1 MAIFVVLAFILQ
13 GQVSLL
19 LAKVISERLV
29 TYPLSWLLASL
40 PLVLL
45 LPRPAGVGPFS
56 GIAMGLG
63 KRHRVYFSGGLAAGA
78 VMSGGIVLVQQL
90 GGWVTFSDAGKQ
102 VPWAQEGVVVTFAL
116 SIGVFSAA
124 AAGEELLLRG
134 YGFQQLSRCLSPV
147 GAACAAG
154 LMFGFMHAK
163 NPNVTGLA
171 VLNTAEFGLVFG
183 LALARHRS
191 LWLPLGMHLGWNLM
205 LAALGVRISGLT
217 ISIFGF
223 ASTPHGSALW
233 SGGRYGPEA
242 SLFTTASVALAL
254 WIVWRAPVLED
265 TDRLI
270 WDDPDSQID
279 EQCESPSTLLPSP
292 SPVASSLTQASTT
305 LDAKNSSAT

>member
-1 MAIFVVLAFILQ
+1 MAIFAVLAFLLQ
-13 GQVSLL
+13 GPVGLL
-19 LAKVISERLV
+19 LTKVISEPMV
-29 TYPLSWLLASL
+29 AYPLSWLLAPL
-40 PLVLL
+40 PLILL
-45 LPRPAGVGPFS
+45 LPRPRGVGPFT
-56 GIAMGLG
+56 GIAMGVG
-63 KRHRVYFSGGLAAGA
+63 TRHRIYLAGGLAAGA
-78 VMSGGIVLVQQL
+78 VMSGGIVLVQRL
-90 GGWVTFSDAGKQ
+90 GGWLTFDDAVKQ
-102 VPWAQEGVVVTFAL
+102 VPWAQDSVFVTFTL
-116 SIGVFSAA
+116 SIAVFFAA

-154 LMFGFMHAK
+154 LMFGFMHAQ

-171 VLNTAEFGLVFG
+171 VLNTTEFGLVFG

-205 LAALGVRISGLT
+205 LGILGVRISGLT

-223 ASTPHGSALW
+223 TSSPQGSALW

-254 WIVWRAPVLED
+254 WIVWRMPVLED

-270 WDDPDSQID
+270 WDAPDSPID
-279 EQCESPSTLLPSP
+279 KQCESPSTLLPSP

-305 LDAKNSSAT
+305 LDVKNSSAT